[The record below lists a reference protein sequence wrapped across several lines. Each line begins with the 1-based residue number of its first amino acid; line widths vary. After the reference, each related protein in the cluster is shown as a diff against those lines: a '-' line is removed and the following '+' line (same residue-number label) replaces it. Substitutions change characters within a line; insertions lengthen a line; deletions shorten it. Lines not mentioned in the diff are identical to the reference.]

1 MKAVSASIS
10 RGLQPG
16 SFLKCIDNTGA
27 DLLQVITVKGHKGV
41 KRRRCSCGVADVIVA
56 AVKKGDPKM
65 RHEVVEAVIARQALE
80 YRRRNGMRIKFE
92 DNAAV
97 LINERGEPRGTRL
110 KGPIAKETV
119 ERFSAIGKIAS
130 MVV

>member
-1 MKAVSASIS
+1 MKAITARVS
-10 RGLQPG
+10 RGLQSG
-16 SFLKCIDNTGA
+16 SYIKCIDNSGA
-27 DLLQVITVKGHKGV
+27 DILQMISLKGYHGV
-41 KRRRCSCGVADVIVA
+41 KRRRAGVGIAGVIVA

-65 RHEVVEAVIARQALE
+65 KHEVVEAVIVRTRKPF
-80 YRRRNGMRIKFE
+80 RRRNGMRVKFE

-110 KGPIAKETV
+110 KGPIAKEVV
-119 ERFSAIGKIAS
+119 ERFSPVGKIAS